1 MSNNF
6 QLITIG
12 DTEYA
17 IVDSIQN
24 LRAEDSFIA
33 PKNKME
39 LYDGSG
45 EARKYV
51 GSYKGENGK
60 GISAF
65 FEFDKWGEASLDENG
80 KRANYLPIQTNT
92 CFFSKQNILKYLEDA
107 KVEYFAQEQVYK
119 KNIAQY
125 YHQRL
130 EKVKQLKD
138 DYLFFSIYDV
148 SDLIKNKLNRAYIRS
163 DEKIWMLWRELVLPK
178 TSYLSIL
185 KLLPTD
191 TNLSNPQPLFYFR
204 VFLDYQFRSIVHPS
218 LLMLPTFEPATPVE
232 LVLDEAQAIAKERVY
247 RKGAIKYRNQVIEHM
262 PQCPFTKISD
272 ERLLIA
278 SHIKPY
284 QVCMNED
291 NEAQALD
298 YLNGLALTPT
308 YDKLFDQGYITFLD
322 NGEMVC
328 GTQLSALTWQKL
340 NINPNA
346 KNIMRIYPEN
356 REFYLDYHRQF
367 VFLDDINT
375 ID

>member
-1 MSNNF
+1 M
-6 QLITIG
+6 
-12 DTEYA
+12 
-17 IVDSIQN
+17 
-24 LRAEDSFIA
+24 
-33 PKNKME
+33 
-39 LYDGSG
+39 
-45 EARKYV
+45 
-51 GSYKGENGK
+51 
-60 GISAF
+60 
-65 FEFDKWGEASLDENG
+65 
-80 KRANYLPIQTNT
+80 
-92 CFFSKQNILKYLEDA
+92 KYLEDA
-107 KVEYFAQEQVYK
+107 KVEYFAQEQLYK
-119 KNIAQY
+119 TNIAQY

-130 EKVKQLKD
+130 DKVKQLKD
-138 DYLFFSIYDV
+138 DYLFFSIHDV
-148 SDLIKNKLNRAYIRS
+148 SDLPNTQNRAYIRS
-163 DEKIWMLWRELVLPK
+163 QEPLWKLWRELVLPK
-178 TSYLSIL
+178 ISYLSIL

-191 TNLSNPQPLFYFR
+191 TNLSNIQPLFYFR

-218 LLMLPTFEPATPVE
+218 LLMLPTFEPATPAA
-232 LVLDEAQAIAKERVY
+232 LILDEAQAIAKERVY

-322 NGEMVC
+322 SGEMIC